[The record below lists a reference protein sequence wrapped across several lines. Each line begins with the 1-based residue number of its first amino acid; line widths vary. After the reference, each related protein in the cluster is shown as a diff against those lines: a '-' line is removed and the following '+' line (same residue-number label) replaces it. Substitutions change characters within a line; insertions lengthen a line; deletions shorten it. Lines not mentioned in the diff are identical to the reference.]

1 MLSNFSSEVFEARM
15 ALMRGCAV
23 NRYTSTYLDHGN
35 RLDLLTRWLRNWAL
49 NTEYCNFTY

>member
-35 RLDLLTRWLRNWAL
+35 RVDLLTFDQMAPELGL
-49 NTEYCNFTY
+49 EY